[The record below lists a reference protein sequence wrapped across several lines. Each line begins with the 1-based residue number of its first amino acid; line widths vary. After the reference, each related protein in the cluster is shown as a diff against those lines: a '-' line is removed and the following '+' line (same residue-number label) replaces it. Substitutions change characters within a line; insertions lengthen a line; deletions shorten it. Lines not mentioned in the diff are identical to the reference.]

1 MRYDGGMKL
10 MLCRA
15 CGDVVKLHPEPRRC
29 LCGAATGRYLDDQ
42 ATVEQT
48 EGTLSIALH
57 NHELRDAVDAYD
69 QRADAWHPLMVFRA
83 FLNPRSEPDVRFV
96 ADPAPPPPAG

>member
-1 MRYDGGMKL
+1 MKL

-15 CGDVVKLHPEPRRC
+15 CGDVVKLHLAPRSC

-42 ATVEQT
+42 ATVEQS

-57 NHELRDAVDAYD
+57 NHDLRDAVAAYD
-69 QRADAWHPLMVFRA
+69 EHADAWHPLMVFRA
-83 FLNPRSEPDVRFV
+83 YLNPRSEPDVRFV
-96 ADPAPPPPAG
+96 PAAPPPTP